1 MRLVSVLIFLFVLTG
16 TLNAQ
21 SWDFVREKDG
31 IRLYTRSE
39 PNSPIKSYRGEVV
52 FQASADRICNLLGNA
67 DQRGWWAGTFSEVR
81 VLAEEKGK
89 FVRYYVVCPLPI
101 LLSDR
106 DIVIETREMTDPS
119 SGNRIFQTRTLN
131 SLVPESPDR
140 VRITNYFQTWTVEPS
155 SQGRVRVS
163 LEGSIDPGGNIP
175 AWLTNQVMTNTPVRI
190 INNLREWVMSGKPT

>member
-1 MRLVSVLIFLFVLTG
+1 
-16 TLNAQ
+16 
-21 SWDFVREKDG
+21 
-31 IRLYTRSE
+31 
-39 PNSPIKSYRGEVV
+39 
-52 FQASADRICNLLGNA
+52 
-67 DQRGWWAGTFSEVR
+67 
-81 VLAEEKGK
+81 
-89 FVRYYVVCPLPI
+89 
-101 LLSDR
+101 
-106 DIVIETREMTDPS
+106 MTDPS